1 METSGGAYYVVAV
14 RASYQVGGTSSWSG
28 HVLEGLSE
36 PFERLFRAEYARV
49 TGIAFRILQDPAE
62 AEDVA
67 QDVFLAY
74 HRRHPADAPYAA
86 AWLHSAAA
94 HTALNALRGRRRRQ
108 RREAVDARLNQ
119 PQPPDP
125 VQVLEDR
132 ERDHALRAA
141 LARLPRRSA
150 TVLALR
156 YSGLSYGEVASA
168 MGVGINQIGTL
179 LRRAEAA
186 LRMEVSTP

>member
-1 METSGGAYYVVAV
+1 MVAIAASSGIRVPSGWSRDVV
-14 RASYQVGGTSSWSG
+14 
-28 HVLEGLSE
+28 LGLSE

-49 TGIAFRILQDPAE
+49 TAIAFRILQDRAE

-67 QDVFLAY
+67 QEVFLAF
-74 HRRHPADAPYAA
+74 HRRHPAEAPYAA

-94 HTALNALRGRRRRQ
+94 HSALNALRGRRRRQ
-108 RREAVDARLNQ
+108 RREAVEARLR
-119 PQPPDP
+119 PADHEDP
-125 VQVLEDR
+125 VRVLEDR
-132 ERDHALRAA
+132 ERDQVVRAA
-141 LARLPRRSA
+141 LARLPRKSA

-168 MGVGINQIGTL
+168 MGVGINQVGTL

-186 LRMEVSTP
+186 FRKEVSIP

>member
-1 METSGGAYYVVAV
+1 MAVKAFGAPSV
-14 RASYQVGGTSSWSG
+14 TSSWRSD
-28 HVLEGLSE
+28 VLEGLSE

-49 TGIAFRILQDPAE
+49 TGIAFRILQDPGE

-74 HRRHPADAPYAA
+74 HRRHPADAHYAA
-86 AWLHSAAA
+86 AWLYSAAA
-94 HTALNALRGRRRRQ
+94 HAALNALRGRRRRQ
-108 RREAVDARLNQ
+108 RREALDARLNQ

-132 ERDHALRAA
+132 ERDDALRAA
-141 LARLPRRSA
+141 LARLPQRSA

-186 LRMEVSTP
+186 LRKEVSTP

>member
-1 METSGGAYYVVAV
+1 MVAIKALGAPSV
-14 RASYQVGGTSSWSG
+14 TSSWG
-28 HVLEGLSE
+28 GDVPTGLTE
-36 PFERLFRAEYARV
+36 PFERLFRAEYGRV
-49 TGIAFRILQDPAE
+49 TSIAFRVLQDRAE

-94 HTALNALRGRRRRQ
+94 HTALNTLRGRRRREQ
-108 RREAVDARLNQ
+108 REAAEARLQQ
-119 PQPPDP
+119 PDRPDP
-125 VQVLEDR
+125 SRVLEDR
-132 ERDHALRAA
+132 ERDQAVRAA
-141 LARLPRRSA
+141 LGRLPERTA
-150 TVLALR
+150 AVLVLR

-186 LRMEVSTP
+186 FRKEVSVP

>member
-1 METSGGAYYVVAV
+1 MAV
-14 RASYQVGGTSSWSG
+14 KALAAPSVTSSWRG
-28 HVLEGLSE
+28 HVPEGLSE

-49 TGIAFRILQDPAE
+49 TGIAYRIVQDPAE

-94 HTALNALRGRRRRQ
+94 HTALNALRGRRRRE
-108 RREAVDARLNQ
+108 RREAVEARLNQ
-119 PQPPDP
+119 PQPADP
-125 VQVLEDR
+125 VRVLEDR
-132 ERDHALRAA
+132 ERDDALRAA
-141 LARLPRRSA
+141 LARLPQRSA

-186 LRMEVSTP
+186 LRKEVSIP

>member
-1 METSGGAYYVVAV
+1 MVAV
-14 RASYQVGGTSSWSG
+14 KASWAPRVKSSWRGDLTES
-28 HVLEGLSE
+28 
-36 PFERLFRAEYARV
+36 FDRLFRAEYGRV
-49 TGIAFRILQDPAE
+49 AAIAFRILQDQSE

-74 HRRHPADAPYAA
+74 HQRYPAEASYAA
-86 AWLHSAAA
+86 AWLHAAAA

-108 RREAVDARLNQ
+108 QREMAEARLRHGDG
-119 PQPPDP
+119 PDP
-125 VQVLEDR
+125 ARVVEDR
-132 ERDHALRAA
+132 ERNRAVRTALS
-141 LARLPRRSA
+141 RLPQRSA
-150 TVLALR
+150 TILALR

-186 LRMEVSTP
+186 FRKEVSRP

>member
-1 METSGGAYYVVAV
+1 MVAV
-14 RASYQVGGTSSWSG
+14 KASLASVTSSWRG
-28 HVLEGLSE
+28 DVLEGLTE
-36 PFERLFRAEYARV
+36 QFDRLFRAEYTRV
-49 TGIAFRILQDPAE
+49 TAIAFRILRDPAE

-67 QDVFLAY
+67 QEVFLAY

-94 HTALNALRGRRRRQ
+94 HTALNTLRGRRRRQ
-108 RREAVDARLNQ
+108 RREAAEARLQ
-119 PQPPDP
+119 QADQQDP
-125 VQVLEDR
+125 LRVLEDR
-132 ERDHALRAA
+132 ERDQTVRAA
-141 LARLPRRSA
+141 LARIPDRSA

-179 LRRAEAA
+179 LKRAEAA
-186 LRMEVSTP
+186 LRKEVSRP

>member
-1 METSGGAYYVVAV
+1 VTS
-14 RASYQVGGTSSWSG
+14 
-28 HVLEGLSE
+28 
-36 PFERLFRAEYARV
+36 
-49 TGIAFRILQDPAE
+49 IAFRVLQDRAE

-94 HTALNALRGRRRRQ
+94 HTALNTLRGRRRRE
-108 RREAVDARLNQ
+108 RREAAEARLQQ
-119 PQPPDP
+119 PDRPDQT
-125 VQVLEDR
+125 V
-132 ERDHALRAA
+132 RAA
-141 LARLPRRSA
+141 LARLPQRTA
-150 TVLALR
+150 KVLALR

-186 LRMEVSTP
+186 FRKEVSAP